1 MNKKL
6 NIFGIDGRHFCY
18 PRMPQSE
25 LLNKNAET
33 DDSWFMSSSDD
44 SKSEDGNDL
53 TKELHEKIAQEQLAL
68 DALNDWS
75 SITQTVG
82 LVPEHV
88 ETRSLYNPETG
99 AELEQVKSYSG

>member
-18 PRMPQSE
+18 PLSSQNEASS
-25 LLNKNAET
+25 KNTET
-33 DDSWFMSSSDD
+33 DDSWFMSSSDE
-44 SKSEDGNDL
+44 SEDGNDFGR
-53 TKELHEKIAQEQLAL
+53 ELHEKIAQEQLAL

-75 SITQTVG
+75 MITQTVG

-88 ETRSLYNPETG
+88 ETRSLYNLETG
-99 AELEQVKSYSG
+99 AELEQVILFL